1 MALTTQDFTTIV
13 RNSVAAI
20 QGAARGLVDLTIGS
34 ILRVVV
40 EANATVVLWLQGL
53 ILQLLATT
61 RAATASGADLDSF
74 MLDFGITRLAAVN
87 ASGSVTF
94 SRFTPTLQAV
104 IPIGSTVLTADGTQ
118 AFTVIL
124 DTTNAAYS
132 SALGGMVLLAGTAS
146 ITCTVQAVN
155 AGIVGNAVAGQIALL
170 NQPISGV
177 DTVTNAAA
185 FTNGIDA
192 ESDPALRTR
201 FVTYIAGLSKAT
213 KTAVGNAVT
222 SLQQG
227 VTYSL
232 TENVNYA
239 GSSQPGY
246 FYVVIDDG
254 TGVPSSI
261 LLASAANAIDAV
273 RPVTSTFGVFAPVV
287 VTANI
292 ACTIVTAAGYSHPAL
307 VAQVATALSAYV
319 NTLALGQTLA
329 FTRLTQVIYDTS
341 PGITNV
347 TGVTLNGST
356 ADVAATAKQVI
367 KTGTVSVA

>member
-1 MALTTQDFTTIV
+1 MALTTQDFTTLV

-20 QGAARGLVDLTIGS
+20 QGAARGLIDLTIGS
-34 ILRVVV
+34 ILRAVV

-61 RAATASGADLDSF
+61 RAATSSGSDVDTFMADYGVTRLVAVSASGL
-74 MLDFGITRLAAVN
+74 
-87 ASGSVTF
+87 VTF
-94 SRFTPTLQAV
+94 TRYTPTQQAV
-104 IPIGSTVLTADGTQ
+104 VPIGATVLTADGTQ
-118 AFTVIL
+118 AFTVTL

-132 SALGGMVLLAGTAS
+132 AALGGMVIAAGTAS
-146 ITCTVQAVN
+146 MTCTVTAVN
-155 AGIVGNAVAGQIALL
+155 SGIVGNAVAGQIALL

-177 DTVTNAAA
+177 DTVTNAAP
-185 FTNGIDA
+185 FTNGVDP
-192 ESDPALRTR
+192 ESDAALRAR
-201 FVTYIAGLSKAT
+201 FITYIASLSKAT
-213 KTAVGNAVT
+213 KTAIGNAIT

-239 GSSQPGY
+239 GASQPGY
-246 FYVVIDDG
+246 FYAVIDNG
-254 TGVPSSI
+254 TGVPGAI

-273 RPVTSTFGVFAPVV
+273 RPITSTFGVFAPVV

-292 ACTIVTAAGYSHPAL
+292 AGTIVTAPGYSHPAL
-307 VAQVATALSAYV
+307 VTQVATALSAYV

-329 FTRLTQVIYDTS
+329 FSRITQVIYDTS

-347 TGVTLNGST
+347 TGV
-356 ADVAATAKQVI
+356 I
-367 KTGTVSVA
+367 GT